1 MDLISKKDL
10 LAQTGI
16 SYGQLYRWKRERLI
30 PEDWFIKQ
38 SAYTGQ
44 ETYFPREQ
52 MLERVQAI
60 LTAKES
66 YSLEQLAAMFSPE
79 STSDSA
85 VPAAALSKIRE
96 ISPELLALLPRAG
109 EKGSY
114 TFWDV
119 VLLAMLS
126 RVYTAFSLQESQALD
141 LLEKAGS
148 VSEMLTT
155 TDTNCT
161 VFVSGDTYHLAF
173 ARDVRPILFDGSIQA
188 KAIYPLSEIANEL
201 KLKYGTNFIKL

>member
-10 LAQTGI
+10 LVQTGI
-16 SYGQLYRWKRERLI
+16 SYGQLYRWKREGLI

-38 SAYTGQ
+38 SSYTGQ
-44 ETYFPREQ
+44 ETYFPQEQ

-60 LTAKES
+60 LTSKDS

-79 STSDSA
+79 SATDSNI
-85 VPAAALSKIRE
+85 PASSLSKLRE
-96 ISPELLALLPRAG
+96 LHPALLALLPQAQ
-109 EKGSY
+109 EKNTY

-126 RVYTAFSLQESQALD
+126 KVYAAFSLSETQAVD
-141 LLEKAGS
+141 LLKKAAS
-148 VSEMLTT
+148 VADMLTT

-161 VFVSGDTYHLAF
+161 VFLSGESYHLAF

-188 KAIYPLSEIANEL
+188 KAIYPLSEIANDL
-201 KLKYGTNFIKL
+201 KLKYGTNFVKL

>member
-38 SAYTGQ
+38 SSYTGQ
-44 ETYFPREQ
+44 ETYFPRAQ

-60 LTAKES
+60 LSSKDA
-66 YSLEQLAAMFSPE
+66 YSLEQLATMFSPE
-79 STSDSA
+79 SAADSA
-85 VPAAALSKIRE
+85 VPAAALSQIRE
-96 ISPELLALLPRAG
+96 LHPELLKLLPQGQDR
-109 EKGSY
+109 Y
-114 TFWDV
+114 PFWDV

-126 RVYTAFSLQESQALD
+126 RVYTAFSLSEAQAVD
-141 LLEKAGS
+141 LLQKAAS
-148 VSEMLTT
+148 VSGLLTST
-155 TDTNCT
+155 ETNCT

-188 KAIYPLSEIANEL
+188 RAIYPLSEIANEL